1 VSEKIDRVGNW
12 DKFGKMMHDYIA
24 SFTSGKYGSGQT
36 VDLMHFTPPHISIW
50 NILKYAIRVWN
61 GRPKRHDL
69 QKIAHYA
76 EMAWTYSNEDINQ
89 CICPSNVREELE
101 MNLRDFSDE
110 FHILRSIEQEEKS
123 IGTPFKKVVV
133 YEDGE
138 GKWHCQGDERM
149 AKLIT
154 SAREKMV

>member
-1 VSEKIDRVGNW
+1 MGEKVDRVGNW
-12 DKFGKMMHDYIA
+12 DKFGKVMHDYIS

-69 QKIAHYA
+69 LKIAHYA
-76 EMAWTYSNEDINQ
+76 EMAWTYSSGEVEK
-89 CICPSNVREELE
+89 CICPSHVKEDLE
-101 MNLRDFSDE
+101 INLRDFGNE
-110 FHILRSIEQEEKS
+110 FQILKRIEQEEQTS
-123 IGTPFKKVVV
+123 NTPFKKVIV

-138 GKWHCQGDERM
+138 GRWHCQGDDSM
-149 AKLIT
+149 SKLIIE
-154 SAREKMV
+154 ARKRMV